1 MPHLRTICI
10 ATLLAAAATSASAQL
25 QNPMARGARDSFSF
39 GQGFSTPQS
48 ATAGT
53 LGGNNIG
60 RPMARFGPVTPV
72 PEPSSWAMMVAGLAL
87 VGAMVRRHTKR

>member
-1 MPHLRTICI
+1 MSHLRTISI
-10 ATLLAAAATSASAQL
+10 AILLAAAATSASAQL
-25 QNPMARGARDSFSF
+25 QNPMGRGDRHSFSF
-39 GQGFSTPQS
+39 GQGFSAPQS
-48 ATAGT
+48 AAAGT

-60 RPMARFGPVTPV
+60 RPAARFGPVTPV

>member
-1 MPHLRTICI
+1 MTRLRTVCT
-10 ATLLAAAATSASAQL
+10 ALLLAAAATTASAQL
-25 QNPMARGARDSFSF
+25 ANPMGRGDRHSFSF

-48 ATAGT
+48 ATAGN
-53 LGGNNIG
+53 LGTNNIG
-60 RPMARFGPVTPV
+60 RPLARFGPVTPV

>member
-1 MPHLRTICI
+1 MSHLRTLSI
-10 ATLLAAAATSASAQL
+10 AIVLAAAATSASAQL
-25 QNPMARGARDSFSF
+25 NPMGRGDRHSFSF
-39 GQGFSTPQS
+39 GQGFSAPQS

-60 RPMARFGPVTPV
+60 RPLARFGPVTPV